1 MKKTITSLLLIALCV
16 SPTFGQPNFDISLAR
31 NTEKEIQTKNKL
43 EALLK
48 EYDVSKWT
56 FTRKIVI
63 DEQEFAAHSH
73 PILTISGY
81 RYINR
86 DPADLLSVFVHEQ
99 IHWFTASHLEHTG
112 KAKDELKIVYPDAP
126 TAPPEGA
133 RDKESTYLHL
143 IVCFLEYEA
152 MKELVGKEKAKEVIE
167 RQSTRSYKWIYRT
180 VLSDGDKIKAV
191 IDRHKLQI

>member
-1 MKKTITSLLLIALCV
+1 MKRKHASMKKTITSLLLIALCV

-86 DPADLLSVFVHEQ
+86 DPADLLSVFVHE
-99 IHWFTASHLEHTG
+99 
-112 KAKDELKIVYPDAP
+112 
-126 TAPPEGA
+126 PP
-133 RDKESTYLHL
+133 
-143 IVCFLEYEA
+143 
-152 MKELVGKEKAKEVIE
+152 
-167 RQSTRSYKWIYRT
+167 
-180 VLSDGDKIKAV
+180 
-191 IDRHKLQI
+191 